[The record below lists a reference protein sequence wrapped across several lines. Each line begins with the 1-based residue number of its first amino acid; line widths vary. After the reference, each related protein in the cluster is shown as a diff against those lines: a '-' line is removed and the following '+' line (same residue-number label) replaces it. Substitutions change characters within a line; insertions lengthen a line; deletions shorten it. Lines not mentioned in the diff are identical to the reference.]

1 MTQFGK
7 WCKRIGIAICAVGV
21 IGALWYG
28 MQGGFQNGLGNRDS
42 NIVGD
47 GSHSGAASGD
57 LDGSTGDKAEGM
69 SDAGGAGEGASE
81 SAVTSESKPKKP
93 DPAKPL
99 LDEAKALV
107 KQYDYDGAIRLLK
120 KSPYAEKKSVKKA
133 IDKYRKAKKKL
144 VKVDVTKVTHIFFH
158 SLIVDTK
165 RAFSSKQS
173 AQSYNQVMTT
183 VEEFKEIIKEMYKS
197 GYVMVA
203 LHDLAEIQVDADGKE
218 HMVVKDLYLPKGK
231 KAFVMSQ
238 DDVCY
243 YEYMKGDGFATKMIL
258 DKDGTPICEYKDAR
272 GKVHKGAY
280 DLVPIL
286 DNFVKKHPDFSY
298 KGAKAVLAFTGYN
311 GILGYRTDETYDA
324 DSPYCNEPKPN
335 KNIKKDRK
343 YVKKLTKA
351 LKADGYELA
360 SHSWGHRDYGT
371 ISYDK
376 FKTDVERWERNVEP
390 LLPEPCDIILYPFG
404 ADIANEKGYFKDN
417 KRYTLLREKGFRY
430 YCNVDSS
437 KYWVQVGSDYFRQG
451 RRNVDGYRMWMAYS
465 GKDDRLSDLIDV
477 KKVFDKKNRPTPIDW
492 R

>member
-1 MTQFGK
+1 MKQFGK
-7 WCKRIGIAICAVGV
+7 WCKGIGIAICAIGV
-21 IGALWYG
+21 IGLVWYG
-28 MQGGFQNGLGNRDS
+28 MQGGFQNGLSGGDRNIAGDELQESAEFADGNE
-42 NIVGD
+42 NGTQ
-47 GSHSGAASGD
+47 SGAAEGASGAESGD
-57 LDGSTGDKAEGM
+57 KKDGST
-69 SDAGGAGEGASE
+69 ASE
-81 SAVTSESKPKKP
+81 AKES
-93 DPAKPL
+93 DPAQPL
-99 LDEAKALV
+99 LDKAKALV
-107 KQYDYDGAIRLLK
+107 KQYDYDGAIKLLK
-120 KSPYAEKKSVKKA
+120 KSDYADTKSVKKA
-133 IDKYRKAKKKL
+133 MDKYRKQKKEL
-144 VKVDVTKVTHIFFH
+144 VKVDVSKVTHIFFH

-165 RAFSSKQS
+165 RAFASKQS

-183 VEEFKEIIKEMYKS
+183 VEEFKEIIKQMYKS

-218 HMVVKDLYLPKGK
+218 HMVVKDIYLPKGK

-258 DKDGTPICEYKDAR
+258 DEDGKPICEYKDAE
-272 GKVHKGAY
+272 GKVHKGDY

-286 DNFVKKHPDFSY
+286 DKFVEKHPDFSY

-324 DSPYCNEPKPN
+324 NSKYCNEPKPN
-335 KNIKKDRK
+335 KNIEKDRK

-351 LKADGYELA
+351 LKKDGYELA

-376 FKTDVERWERNVEP
+376 FVTDVDRWERNVEP

-417 KRYTLLREKGFRY
+417 KRYAYLREKGFRY

-451 RRNVDGYRMWMAYS
+451 RRNVDGYRMWMDYC
-465 GKDDRLSDLIDV
+465 GKNNKLSDLIDV
-477 KKVFDKKNRPTPIDW
+477 KTVFDSKNRPTPIDW

>member
-7 WCKRIGIAICAVGV
+7 WCKRIGIAICAIGV
-21 IGALWYG
+21 IGVLWYG
-28 MQGGFQNGLGNRDS
+28 MQGGFQNGLSDR
-42 NIVGD
+42 NINTAENESGMQPGD
-47 GSHSGAASGD
+47 AENGTGAVSDAEGGS
-57 LDGSTGDKAEGM
+57 KAEGNTE
-69 SDAGGAGEGASE
+69 SAAESE
-81 SAVTSESKPKKP
+81 SKKP
-93 DPAKPL
+93 DPAQPL

-107 KQYDYDGAIRLLK
+107 KQYDYDGAIKLLK
-120 KSPYAEKKSVKKA
+120 KSSYADTKSVKKA
-133 IDKYRKAKKKL
+133 MDKYRKQKKEL

-165 RAFSSKQS
+165 RAFASKHS

-183 VEEFKEIIKEMYKS
+183 VGEFKEIIKQMHKS

-203 LHDLAEIQVDADGKE
+203 LHDLAEIQVDADGVE
-218 HMVVKDLYLPKGK
+218 HMVVKDIYLPKGK

-238 DDVCY
+238 DDLCY

-258 DKDGTPICEYKDAR
+258 DEDGKPICEYKDAK

-324 DSPYCNEPKPN
+324 KSPYCNEPNPN
-335 KNIKKDRK
+335 KNIEKDRK

-351 LKADGYELA
+351 LKKDGYELA

-376 FKTDVERWERNVEP
+376 FVTDVERWERNVEP

-417 KRYTLLREKGFRY
+417 RRYAYLREKGFRY

-451 RRNVDGYRMWMAYS
+451 RRNVDGYRMWMDYC
-465 GKDDRLSDLIDV
+465 GKNNKLSDLIDV
-477 KKVFDKKNRPTPIDW
+477 KTVFDNENRPTPIDW